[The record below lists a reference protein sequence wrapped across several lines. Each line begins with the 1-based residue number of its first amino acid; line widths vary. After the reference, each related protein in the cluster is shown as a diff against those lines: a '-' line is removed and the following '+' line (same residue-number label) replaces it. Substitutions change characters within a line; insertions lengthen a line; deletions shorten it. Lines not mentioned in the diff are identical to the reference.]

1 MDEKRREGMVE
12 KRREEKRWEEK
23 GWMPDER
30 RAQPRGKGTELGV
43 DGVPQRAGATDV
55 KGSTLL
61 KGWNC
66 V

>member
-1 MDEKRREGMVE
+1 
-12 KRREEKRWEEK
+12 
-23 GWMPDER
+23 MPDER
-30 RAQPRGKGTELGV
+30 IAQPRGKGTELGV
-43 DGVPQRAGATDV
+43 DGVPETAGAIDV

>member
-43 DGVPQRAGATDV
+43 DGVPETAGA
-55 KGSTLL
+55 KM
-61 KGWNC
+61 
-66 V
+66 